1 MNDGVL
7 FQNNFQQN
15 ENEENF
21 FNLNLSFQN
30 DELSLQNMP
39 LFNQE
44 IINNPNENNNSRD
57 INNNIFPIQ
66 EENINNIN
74 NDLSLNPNDI
84 SPKENLEEFND
95 NNNNNLF
102 EKENNFNI
110 SDSQSQSNSTKGS
123 GEKEKTNDKSKIIE
137 KEENKKNNL
146 GKKRKQKQRIH
157 LEDLNIDPEII
168 KYKKYQTIGDKV
180 ITSKNSKITDLERK
194 EIRAIRNR
202 ISAQKSR
209 DRKKAEFNE
218 LQMKVKYFEE
228 LTKKQNLMMKEFEK
242 ILCPECRNKYMEIK
256 LNISLDNKS
265 DDDEYLVLDEDL
277 SFIYS
282 DKKNISLTKLTG
294 ALITLV
300 CLIGIVICFVQSGV
314 SNNLIKNRGINNI
327 NKLSEQK
334 ITLRQLNEEKNLD
347 DDNDNDIIDNNKNND
362 IEIKEEN
369 VLMPINKAIFDNNNI
384 YINQLQLYHDRFG
397 IEINSYLEKKNKIK
411 NGFLMKQQTYNKTN
425 QNSVCIETKNI
436 EHNNY
441 IIDNNSLNNT
451 YPIEANNMLIDNNLS
466 HKIISLF
473 VKDYNTLNRYI
484 NGKSLTLQEQ
494 IEIEAKNSEDG
505 CVYLQMIIPNYE
517 NEDDNNT
524 LNSEYKNSFFEIR
537 CKIFAYNNYYE
548 SKLARSTATSY

>member
-1 MNDGVL
+1 MKDDFL
-7 FQNNFQQN
+7 FQNNCQEN

-30 DELSLQNMP
+30 DESSFPNMQ
-39 LFNQE
+39 LFNHE
-44 IINNPNENNNSRD
+44 IINEQNEH
-57 INNNIFPIQ
+57 Q
-66 EENINNIN
+66 QNNIN
-74 NDLSLNPNDI
+74 NEMNNNMFSMKVDNINKDLSLIQNQLP
-84 SPKENLEEFND
+84 SKENLADSCNK
-95 NNNNNLF
+95 LF
-102 EKENNFNI
+102 EKDNNLNL

-123 GEKEKTNDKSKIIE
+123 GDKSNKSKIE
-137 KEENKKNNL
+137 KDEINKKNNL
-146 GKKRKQKQRIH
+146 GKKRKQRIH

-168 KYKKYQTIGDKV
+168 KCKKYQTIGDKV
-180 ITSKNSKITDLERK
+180 ITSKNLKITDLDRK

-218 LQMKVKYFEE
+218 LQTKVKYFEE
-228 LTKKQNLMMKEFEK
+228 ITKKQNLMMKDFEK
-242 ILCPECRNKYMEIK
+242 ILCPECRNKYMEVK

-265 DDDEYLVLDEDL
+265 DDNEYLVLDEDL

-282 DKKNISLTKLTG
+282 DKKSISLTKLTG

-300 CLIGIVICFVQSGV
+300 CLIGIVLCFVQSGIN
-314 SNNLIKNRGINNI
+314 NNLTINKDINNI
-327 NKLSEQK
+327 NKLNNK
-334 ITLRQLNEEKNLD
+334 ISLRQLNEQKTLD
-347 DDNDNDIIDNNKNND
+347 DDNDAIDNDNDID
-362 IEIKEEN
+362 IKEEN
-369 VLMPINKAIFDNNNI
+369 VLLPINKGIFDNNI

-397 IEINSYLEKKNKIK
+397 IEINTYLEKKNKIK
-411 NGFLMKQQTYNKTN
+411 NGFLMNQQIYNKT
-425 QNSVCIETKNI
+425 QSSVCIETKNI

-441 IIDNNSLNNT
+441 IIDHDSLKST
-451 YPIEANNMLIDNNLS
+451 YPVEANTMPIDNNLS

-505 CVYLQMIIPNYE
+505 CVYLQMIIPNYK
-517 NEDDNNT
+517 NEEDNKT

-548 SKLARSTATSY
+548 SKLARSTSTAY